1 MPVASEKVK
10 ESAGARVAST
20 KSVKARKM
28 RESSGSSST
37 AAGDQGVAGEWPEEA
52 NGVGEGGQ
60 TEFVGADAGGDGSD
74 AVEDA
79 GDHDATAD
87 AGIDHAEEAAATT
100 DDDGGEP
107 LKPPKKKASKKRKH
121 GSTTTRG
128 DGGEPLKPPRK
139 KASKKGKHRST
150 ADLGDEGDGDL
161 GGWRPREG
169 SNKGSEGRSKFS
181 GWPGDDDIE
190 SEVDGSRNEGD
201 IFSTSA
207 ALLAEIVG
215 GGSKAAVLSSLEGH
229 IGREAVAGNVFV
241 ILQEAPALM
250 RSAAPD
256 RPLLC
261 FYQVAPIPADP
272 AGVRRAYRVATS
284 MPDYMVGEEN
294 PQGVMAAWEVTLI
307 DFQPD
312 TVLSFVSAQGW
323 IQALKLSGS
332 YLRFSLPHMAPV
344 IPKMESPVTTRIL
357 QSESLGTTGVKVIG
371 ATSVAVPSFRRGSS
385 LGSLSSVPGPT
396 EVKKE
401 FGGIAKHM
409 FRLAPSVIA
418 QAEAVAK
425 ESGSK
430 STFFDRASRRRDEI
444 VLGGKTLVK
453 LGASSTLLD
462 IISVAAVEIYVMPL
476 ATVFA
481 SYHQRLACPINM
493 VVMSEFVGS
502 WKLGDSGRCL
512 AAFANLHRRHGERK
526 AVWRGR
532 DYSCLME
539 VDKHSDAY
547 LRNFGGEDGKIFG
560 ADVAIAEEATFNLLL
575 LIFMLTGMRFGLQAA
590 MIRAV
595 ERTFVYIRANDFGV
609 GSAHSPILIRTVLV
623 ELFIQLD
630 ALRSQ
635 LLLFRCPADEAA
647 AKSLRAELV
656 AELDCLPNLAAGSE
670 TYLIVER
677 LRLAERD
684 NQIEFL
690 MGLNAIAVVS
700 SAGVVSV
707 GASGSSGA
715 VDSGAGGG
723 GKGKGRKKRDK
734 SLSGAAGS
742 PSVAQRAAGPPA
754 AAQVSAVVSV
764 PVVGQQ
770 GASGRPAAGA
780 GNAAAGAG
788 SPPAAAAG
796 RLAVLYCNQFLAS
809 SGCRFAANSGGRAC
823 RFVHQ
828 IPARASPDYAVMAAR
843 LLAMGVTPSVDF
855 TSAV

>member
-1 MPVASEKVK
+1 MSSRKSGRMPVASEKAK
-10 ESAGARVAST
+10 ESAGAKVADKR
-20 KSVKARKM
+20 KSAKARK
-28 RESSGSSST
+28 EPLGSSSP
-37 AAGDQGVAGEWPEEA
+37 AAGDQGVAGEWAEDA
-52 NGVGEGGQ
+52 SGVGEGGQ
-60 TEFVGADAGGDGSD
+60 TEFAGVDAGGDGSD
-74 AVEDA
+74 AAENA
-79 GDHDATAD
+79 GDHDATSE
-87 AGIDHAEEAAATT
+87 AGLDAEEPAATT
-100 DDDGGEP
+100 GDDGGEP
-107 LKPPKKKASKKRKH
+107 LKPPKKKADKGKRKK
-121 GSTTTRG
+121 SATTE
-128 DGGEPLKPPRK
+128 DDSGEPSKPPKK
-139 KASKKGKHRST
+139 KASKKGKQRSR
-150 ADLGDEGDGDL
+150 ADSGEGDGDRSC
-161 GGWRPREG
+161 WENDEG
-169 SNKGSEGRSKFS
+169 NDGRRSAGKQSQFF

-190 SEVDGSRNEGD
+190 SEVGGSRDEGD

-229 IGREAVAGNVFV
+229 IGRFAVAGNVFV

-250 RSAAPD
+250 RSAVPD

-272 AGVRRAYRVATS
+272 AEVRRAYRIATS
-284 MPDYMVGEEN
+284 MPHIVDEVN
-294 PQGVMAAWEVTLI
+294 SQGVMAASEVTLV
-307 DFQPD
+307 DFHPD
-312 TVLSFVSAQGW
+312 TVLSFVSARGW
-323 IQALKLSGS
+323 SQALALSGS
-332 YLRFSLPHMAPV
+332 YLRFALPHMSPM
-344 IPKMESPVTTRIL
+344 IPKMESRATYGIL
-357 QSESLGTTGVKVIG
+357 QSESLGTTSVKIVG
-371 ATSVAVPSFRRGSS
+371 ATPAAVPSFRGSS
-385 LGSLSSVPGPT
+385 LGSLSSVPGPA
-396 EVKKE
+396 EVKSE

-409 FRLAPSVIA
+409 YRLAPSVIA

-430 STFFDRASRRRDEI
+430 STFFDRASRRRDEP

-462 IISVAAVEIYVMPL
+462 IVSIAAVEIYVMPL
-476 ATVFA
+476 ATVFS

-493 VVMSEFVGS
+493 VVMADFVVS

-512 AAFANLHRRHGERK
+512 ASFANLHRRHGERK

-532 DYSCLME
+532 DYSCLTE

-547 LRNFGGEDGKIFG
+547 LRNLGGEDGKIFG
-560 ADVAIAEEATFNLLL
+560 SDVAIAEEATFNLLL

-635 LLLFRCPADEAA
+635 LLLFRCPDEAA

-656 AELDCLPNLAAGSE
+656 AELGRLPNLAAGSE

-690 MGLNAIAVVS
+690 MGLNAIAAVS

-715 VDSGAGGG
+715 ANPGAGDG
-723 GKGKGRKKRDK
+723 GKGKGKKRKDK

-742 PSVAQRAAGPPA
+742 PGGAARPA
-754 AAQVSAVVSV
+754 AVQVSAAAGG

-770 GASGRPAAGA
+770 GAGVRPAAVA
-780 GNAAAGAG
+780 GVAAAGAG
-788 SPPAAAAG
+788 SPSAAAAG
-796 RLAVLYCNQFLAS
+796 RLSVMYCNQFLAS
-809 SGCRFAANSGGRAC
+809 SGCQYAANTGGRVC

-828 IPARASPDYAVMAAR
+828 IPARASPDYALMAAR